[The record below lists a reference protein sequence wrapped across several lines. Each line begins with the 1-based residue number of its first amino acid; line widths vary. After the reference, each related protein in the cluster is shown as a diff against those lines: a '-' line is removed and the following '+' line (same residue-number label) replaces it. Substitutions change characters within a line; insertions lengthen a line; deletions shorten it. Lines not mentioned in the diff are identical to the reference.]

1 MSKADGFCSSFLFIA
16 MVNDLRKPI
25 WRGRFIRYAPLFL
38 WVGLILF
45 LSTGQGAISNTSR
58 FIRPLLEFLFPN
70 SPEEILLTYHNYIRK
85 LAHATEYAGLA
96 FFAARAFSSS
106 SVRVLEKFWYVFSIS
121 LVLLTALV
129 DEYNQ
134 SFNPARTA
142 SIYDV
147 WLDVTGGFFML
158 LLILVFKS
166 KSKNNYRLPATD
178 S

>member
-1 MSKADGFCSSFLFIA
+1 
-16 MVNDLRKPI
+16 MVNNLQKST
-25 WRGRFIRYAPLFL
+25 WRERIIRYAPLFL
-38 WVGLILF
+38 WAGLILF

-106 SVRVLEKFWYVFSIS
+106 SVSVLRKFWFIFSL
-121 LVLLTALV
+121 LVVILTALT

-134 SFNPARTA
+134 SFNSARTG

-147 WLDVTGGFFML
+147 WLDVAGGSFML
-158 LLILVFKS
+158 IVFGVWRMRKVQWV
-166 KSKNNYRLPATD
+166 KNRL

>member
-1 MSKADGFCSSFLFIA
+1 
-16 MVNDLRKPI
+16 MVKFALPFK
-25 WRGRFIRYAPLFL
+25 WRGRVIRYAPLFL
-38 WVGLILF
+38 WIGLILF
-45 LSTGQGAISNTSR
+45 LSTGQGAMSNTSR
-58 FIRPLLEFLFPN
+58 FIRPFLEFLFPN

-106 SVRVLEKFWYVFSIS
+106 SVNILQKFWFVFSIFI
-121 LVLLTALV
+121 VVFIALT

-134 SFNPARTA
+134 SFNPARTG

-147 WLDVTGGFFML
+147 WLDVVGGFFML
-158 LLILVFKS
+158 LLIVIFKS
-166 KSKNNYRLPATD
+166 LGKNKHRMSAAD